1 MQLSPAVLAFAGDR
15 ARRAA
20 ALARLA
26 MAAQKD
32 DRLDVTGLDEAA
44 LMAWQTAFERKQEL
58 KFKECEGRGAASDSQ
73 PKLNFKLLRHSVYTS
88 MVEFL
93 QKADADTSGTLQIT
107 PQQRC
112 HTLLARLPR
121 AKENGLRERLAVVLE
136 LRRAAGV
143 AEGDGEELRDT
154 SGRDGLVL
162 RPIAPGQRC
171 QAADNAMRPAGSSAP
186 LQPR

>member
-1 MQLSPAVLAFAGDR
+1 
-15 ARRAA
+15 
-20 ALARLA
+20 

-121 AKENGLRERLAVVLE
+121 TASNSAVVLE

-143 AEGDGEELRDT
+143 AEGDGEEIRDT